1 MVKSANG
8 VSRVKRRGRLIL
20 GLCCLVL
27 ASGAQGYNDEIHQ
40 QLTFMAARQFNRCVE
55 GTPVPM
61 LKPLDVR
68 YIVKANLREQ
78 NLNFFAR
85 MGRWHFYD
93 EEQRERRVVWF
104 IETRL
109 HERFNDKVAELD
121 AAEDPTVQYAALG
134 SLLNFIQGMTSPA
147 QVVPIYHPRWWRWG
161 ASDKFNHFDVDPD
174 GVQKLLDTS
183 CSSLFAMSE
192 KDFQEVLVDT
202 AHATLAAVRSK
213 IPGMNA
219 TWEVF
224 WEEDPD
230 YGDFGQYGEVGN
242 SFGREV
248 EFDCG
253 EEQCQLLEGDPIY
266 RAFADH
272 QHYQAVLSTMKAML
286 VLQRRHMPGEA
297 DSR

>member
-121 AAEDPTVQYAALG
+121 AAEDPTVQYAAL
-134 SLLNFIQGMTSPA
+134 
-147 QVVPIYHPRWWRWG
+147 
-161 ASDKFNHFDVDPD
+161 
-174 GVQKLLDTS
+174 
-183 CSSLFAMSE
+183 
-192 KDFQEVLVDT
+192 
-202 AHATLAAVRSK
+202 
-213 IPGMNA
+213 
-219 TWEVF
+219 
-224 WEEDPD
+224 
-230 YGDFGQYGEVGN
+230 
-242 SFGREV
+242 
-248 EFDCG
+248 
-253 EEQCQLLEGDPIY
+253 
-266 RAFADH
+266 
-272 QHYQAVLSTMKAML
+272 
-286 VLQRRHMPGEA
+286 
-297 DSR
+297 